1 MSNPLM
7 QMMSGTTP
15 AQSGPRGATNAFQLA
30 QQFMH
35 GKTPQQAFQALLQSD
50 PQFREF
56 MSANKGKTPAQYAK
70 EHGLDLGR
78 LMTRM

>member
-7 QMMSGTTP
+7 QMMGGA
-15 AQSGPRGATNAFQLA
+15 AQGQIRPGNKTNAFQLA
-30 QQFMH
+30 QQFMQ

-56 MSANKGKTPAQYAK
+56 MSANKGKTPAQFAK
-70 EHGLDLGR
+70 EHGLDLGQ